1 MRQFNLQ
8 FSIYNCQFS
17 MLFCYSKKSSVP
29 SSVPSS
35 VSSVPSVPSVVQK
48 LRSELPMSSMPF
60 KSGDRIL
67 FQGDSITDCGCRD
80 TSNENPL
87 GTGYVSIVRGL
98 LSARHPDL
106 AVTIL

>member
-1 MRQFNLQ
+1 
-8 FSIYNCQFS
+8 

-67 FQGDSITDCGCRD
+67 FQGYAT
-80 TSNENPL
+80 L
-87 GTGYVSIVRGL
+87 L
-98 LSARHPDL
+98 LSGL
-106 AVTIL
+106 SFVAVIFTALPALFVTECLR